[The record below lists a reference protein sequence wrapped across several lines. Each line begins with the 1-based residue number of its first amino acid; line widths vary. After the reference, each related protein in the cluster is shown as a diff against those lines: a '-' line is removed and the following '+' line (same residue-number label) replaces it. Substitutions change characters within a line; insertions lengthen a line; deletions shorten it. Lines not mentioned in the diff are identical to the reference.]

1 LQREGRTNEINTH
14 DWLGIRKALTTYRAV
29 HGGQAMK
36 DTPISKYIRE
46 KRGLPDNWRVYLFEA
61 VSDWKKIRLTGSLVR
76 PVDPAFEPHLHRDF
90 DWIKPLQGKA
100 TMTITSDEYGR
111 IYDEAKQ

>member
-36 DTPISKYIRE
+36 DTPWLWLWLPVALWSFGVLGAIFYGAAARFGWIEYII
-46 KRGLPDNWRVYLFEA
+46 GACN
-61 VSDWKKIRLTGSLVR
+61 
-76 PVDPAFEPHLHRDF
+76 
-90 DWIKPLQGKA
+90 
-100 TMTITSDEYGR
+100 
-111 IYDEAKQ
+111 